1 LAADPTHRP
10 DDESTA
16 AIAQALQDVSEKAQL
31 LVREEIELAKTE
43 IQGKV
48 KTLVRG
54 SVAGIVGGV
63 FALVGLSMVLNG
75 LAWLAYWLVTSPGSQ
90 AYFWGF
96 FIMAFLLFLLGGLAA
111 FLALRLIKKGSPP
124 KPELALQEA
133 QRIRATVQ
141 SSQPENTI

>member
-1 LAADPTHRP
+1 ML
-10 DDESTA
+10 
-16 AIAQALQDVSEKAQL
+16 
-31 LVREEIELAKTE
+31 
-43 IQGKV
+43 
-48 KTLVRG
+48 
-54 SVAGIVGGV
+54 
-63 FALVGLSMVLNG
+63 LNG
-75 LAWLAYWLVTSPGSQ
+75 LAWLAYWLVTNPGSQ

>member
-1 LAADPTHRP
+1 MAADPTTRP

-75 LAWLAYWLVTSPGSQ
+75 LAWLAYWLVTDQGSQ

-111 FLALRLIKKGSPP
+111 FVALRLIKKGSPP

>member
-1 LAADPTHRP
+1 LAADPTTRP

-75 LAWLAYWLVTSPGSQ
+75 LAWLAYWLVTDQGSQ

-111 FLALRLIKKGSPP
+111 VLALRLIKKGSPP

>member
-1 LAADPTHRP
+1 LAADPTTRP

-75 LAWLAYWLVTSPGSQ
+75 LAWLAYWLVTDQGSQ

>member
-1 LAADPTHRP
+1 MAADPTNRA

-48 KTLVRG
+48 KSLVRG

-63 FALVGLSMVLNG
+63 FALVGLSMLLNG
-75 LAWLAYWLVTSPGSQ
+75 LAWLAYWLVTNPGSQ

>member
-1 LAADPTHRP
+1 
-10 DDESTA
+10 
-16 AIAQALQDVSEKAQL
+16 
-31 LVREEIELAKTE
+31 
-43 IQGKV
+43 
-48 KTLVRG
+48 
-54 SVAGIVGGV
+54 
-63 FALVGLSMVLNG
+63 MVLNG
-75 LAWLAYWLVTSPGSQ
+75 LAWLAYWLVTDQGSQ

>member
-1 LAADPTHRP
+1 LAADPTNRP

-75 LAWLAYWLVTSPGSQ
+75 LAWLAYWLVTDQGSQ